1 MHWILQEDIFNEVAY
16 NKFVECLDRLNISYS
31 VHKIIPFI
39 GELIPSPQ
47 PNQNAICFGSY
58 SMKYEAE
65 RLNLTPG
72 VFDLE
77 SQDFNV
83 QIKYWK
89 DHMLNHDSKIYK
101 LKDNT
106 IINDWDDDELK
117 FIRPINDSKAFSGTL
132 YSMDDFLTW
141 QTNICD
147 LQLDFG
153 DIVTPDMLIQIARQK
168 EIWKEHRFWIVNGEI
183 ITASTYNIGGKSVY
197 KEVIDDNLFE
207 FVYDKIRLYQP
218 HNAFC
223 IDVAETPNG
232 LKIIEINTLNSC
244 QFYAADLQKLIIAL
258 EENYGT

>member
-1 MHWILQEDIFNEVAY
+1 MHWILQENIFNEAAY

-31 VHKIIPFI
+31 IHKIIPFI

-47 PNQNAICFGSY
+47 PNQNTICFGSY

-72 VFDLE
+72 VFDIE
-77 SQDFNV
+77 SQDFNE
-83 QIKYWK
+83 QIKHWK
-89 DHMLNHDSKIYK
+89 DDMLNHDSKIYK
-101 LKDNT
+101 LKDNA
-106 IINDWDDDELK
+106 IINDWNDDELK
-117 FIRPINDSKAFSGTL
+117 FIRPINDSKAFSGKL
-132 YSMDDFLTW
+132 YSKDDFFTW

-153 DIVTPDMLIQIARQK
+153 DKVTPDTLIQIAQQK
-168 EIWKEHRFWIVNGEI
+168 EIWKEHRFWVVNGEI
-183 ITASTYNIGGKSVY
+183 VTASTYKIGSKIFY

-218 HNAFC
+218 HSAFC
-223 IDVAETPNG
+223 IDIAETPNG

-244 QFYAADLQKLIIAL
+244 GFYAADLQKLIIAL